1 MGEGFGQIYADFFLH
16 MLKRYKI
23 KSSTNLFYKEDL
35 RIFERCTCSTDFNHV
50 IEINRNHLKSL
61 LTNFF

>member
-35 RIFERCTCSTDFNHV
+35 RIFEWCCTCSTDFNRIMKQ
-50 IEINRNHLKSL
+50 IEII
-61 LTNFF
+61 

>member
-35 RIFERCTCSTDFNHV
+35 RIFE
-50 IEINRNHLKSL
+50 
-61 LTNFF
+61 